1 MAILRQLKG
10 TRLLWKIKFKPYF
23 CNSQSHKINGFYN
36 INIFVSLPNPKEDT
50 KYTKEMMA
58 IKENH
63 SIISKTH
70 LLIFK
75 EDLLVL
81 VE

>member
-1 MAILRQLKG
+1 MVS
-10 TRLLWKIKFKPYF
+10 KISKSPLAF
-23 CNSQSHKINGFYN
+23 QI
-36 INIFVSLPNPKEDT
+36 PKEDT
-50 KYTKEMMA
+50 KYKKEMMA

-81 VE
+81 VDWKVDKL